1 MSFCEKLSPFWD
13 NLEYTLFP
21 YLERRTGE
29 LSDEYK
35 KLVATLELVR
45 IEDFIPEHFCFGRI
59 PKDRASIARG
69 FVAKMVL
76 KLPYTK
82 QLVSLLNRDNQL
94 KLICGWQ
101 PYEKIPSESKFSRAF
116 KEFSLLALPD
126 KVHQHLIKAC
136 YEGVTIAHLATDSTS
151 ISVREKPIRKKNA
164 KLRKKERDAAR
175 RKKVQTGELNVRQK
189 QLIEPNLDLILQ
201 SLPKVCDRGLKRNAH
216 GYHVSWHGYKLHTS
230 VDDHGIAI
238 AAIVTSASCNDGT
251 VAIPLAIKS
260 DKVAHN
266 FYDLMDAAYDHPE
279 IKEHSR
285 SLGHIPIIDACP
297 HNKAQKTQKEHE
309 MSTRKKL
316 NLTTAEDQRYKNRF
330 PRESF
335 HAVYKDYYGGRTQ
348 FYRGIDKVSCHVLFG
363 ILALTASQI
372 LNLST

>member
-1 MSFCEKLSPFWD
+1 MSFREKLSKFWN

-21 YLERRTGE
+21 YLERRTCD
-29 LSDEYK
+29 LSERYK
-35 KLVATLELVR
+35 KLVAILELVR
-45 IEDFIPEHFCFGRI
+45 IEDFIPNRFHLGRI
-59 PKDRASIARG
+59 PKHRASIARSY
-69 FVAKMVL
+69 VAKMVL
-76 KLPYTK
+76 NLPHTK
-82 QLVSLLNRDNQL
+82 QLIELLNRDTQL
-94 KLICGWQ
+94 KLVCGWQ

-116 KEFSLLALPD
+116 KEFSLNALPD
-126 KVHQHLIKAC
+126 KVHQNLIKEC
-136 YEGVTIAHLATDSTS
+136 YDGVVITHLTTDSTS

-175 RKKVQTGELNVRQK
+175 RKKVQAGELNIRQK
-189 QLIEPNLDLILQ
+189 QLIEPSLDEILKN
-201 SLPKVCDRGLKRNAH
+201 LPKACDRGLKRNSH
-216 GYHVSWHGYKLHTS
+216 GYHIFWHGYKLHTA
-230 VDDHGIAI
+230 VDDYGIAI

-251 VAIPLAIKS
+251 VAIPIAIKAN
-260 DKVAHN
+260 KVAHN
-266 FYDLMDAAYDHPE
+266 RYDLMDAAYDHPE
-279 IKEHSR
+279 IKEHSY

-297 HNKAQKTQKEHE
+297 HNRAQKIEKEHE

-316 NLTTAEDQRYKNRF
+316 NLTTAEDERYKNRF